1 MISLSYEL
9 NKKEGKI
16 GSPEKPLTD
25 LGRIG
30 YLSYWTY
37 TVLTLIESTKKS
49 SKSLSIAEISKRTS
63 ITEDDIIE
71 TFRNLN
77 AIKQVKGKHV
87 ISLSDSLVDQYL
99 KHANKKIRLCD
110 PKYLTWERPSKTL
123 ATSSSSSSKES
134 GRMRPRSQ
142 SR

>member
-1 MISLSYEL
+1 MSYEL

-25 LGRIG
+25 LGRVG
-30 YLSYWTY
+30 YLSYWTF
-37 TVLTLIESTKKS
+37 TVLTLIESTRKS

-77 AIKQVKGKHV
+77 AIKQVKGKHI

-99 KHANKKIRLCD
+99 KYANKKIRLCD
-110 PKYLTWERPSKTL
+110 PKYLTWERPSK
-123 ATSSSSSSKES
+123 SSSLSSSSKES
-134 GRMRPRSQ
+134 GKMRPRSQ
-142 SR
+142 RS